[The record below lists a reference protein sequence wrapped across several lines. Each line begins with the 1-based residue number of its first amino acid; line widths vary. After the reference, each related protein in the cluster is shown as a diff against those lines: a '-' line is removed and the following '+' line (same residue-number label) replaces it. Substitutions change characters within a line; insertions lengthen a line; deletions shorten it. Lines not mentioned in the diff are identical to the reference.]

1 MDFHLQNKKVFLITD
16 LDDPLCRSWII
27 PDFTIPHAFA
37 KTLNGHLKKL
47 FHAQFMI
54 VKKHFMDIPK
64 KSFHVYQF
72 HGHSEKKHFMFTSF
86 MNIRKKAFHVYQFHG
101 HSGKKHFMFT
111 SFIMFGQG
119 FDPAN
124 FRLLIVHLQ
133 PLGHFLNGKSNL
145 KLKFNLNL
153 VKIIKDYE
161 SHIRFD

>member
-1 MDFHLQNKKVFLITD
+1 MDFHLQNSFLITH
-16 LDDPLCRSWII
+16 LVDPLCSSWII

-37 KTLNGHLKKL
+37 KTFNGHLKKT
-47 FHAQFMI
+47 I
-54 VKKHFMDIPK
+54 SCIIYDCKK
-64 KSFHVYQF
+64 
-72 HGHSEKKHFMFTSF
+72 
-86 MNIRKKAFHVYQFHG
+86 NISWTFGKKAFHG
-101 HSGKKHFMFT
+101 HLEKKHFMFT

-119 FDPAN
+119 FDPTN

-145 KLKFNLNL
+145 KIKFNLNL